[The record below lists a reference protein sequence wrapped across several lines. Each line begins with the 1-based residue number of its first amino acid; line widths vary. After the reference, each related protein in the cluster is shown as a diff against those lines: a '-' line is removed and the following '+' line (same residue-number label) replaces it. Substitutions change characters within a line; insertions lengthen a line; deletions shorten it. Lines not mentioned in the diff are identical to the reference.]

1 MIMWVRKTLNY
12 NIGHENESRD
22 ILENMVLQLPGKSP
36 TKLVLST
43 QKTLYFIMC
52 YGYSFHLTSKSESI
66 IFFSIFSP
74 YLLNTIAKKWFFF
87 CQLRCVYWFIVIFLS
102 TELFILDTHLL
113 QSLGAL
119 GMFISTAK
127 GELE

>member
-22 ILENMVLQLPGKSP
+22 ILGNMVLQLPGKTP

-43 QKTLYFIMC
+43 QKTLYFIIC
-52 YGYSFHLTSKSESI
+52 YGYSFYLTSKSESI

-74 YLLNTIAKKWFFF
+74 YLLNTIAKKWF
-87 CQLRCVYWFIVIFLS
+87 LS
-102 TELFILDTHLL
+102 VSWGVCIDLL
-113 QSLGAL
+113 
-119 GMFISTAK
+119 
-127 GELE
+127 